1 MVKHNDLNNLSFL
14 ELEKEVEKLKKHKEE
29 VTTKKVGF
37 WELCKNYLNKK
48 VRVWEIG
55 KNYVIRTVTMIQVG
69 KLIRVN
75 EHELVL
81 SDCAWVADAGR
92 WTTFLSEGT
101 VKEVEPFPDG
111 NVVVGRGSIIDAC
124 LWKHELLRHQK

>member
-29 VTTKKVGF
+29 VTTKKVG
-37 WELCKNYLNKK
+37 
-48 VRVWEIG
+48 VWEIG

-69 KLIRVN
+69 RLTEVG

-111 NVVVGRGSIIDAC
+111 NVVVGRGAIIDAC
-124 LWKHELLRHQK
+124 LWKHKLLRHQK